1 MWSEVVTPSYVGP
14 VFRPGKAFRDVGRV
28 FRPGVTAAL
37 FFVLVSSAPLFAQPD
52 PRQMSGIP
60 RPDPQQAARSVSV
73 RVIRGAMTNNI
84 ADQPV
89 QLFVNGK
96 PQTVNTGPD
105 GRAQFENLP
114 PGSTLKAA
122 TVVDGE
128 SLESQEFPS
137 PGAGDPGIRLLLV
150 ATGGGAASNVPAV
163 TGELT
168 IGGRSRIVIEPDDE
182 TVRVYYLLEIL
193 NKQSAPV
200 NPPSTFMFNAPK
212 QAQGTAI
219 MDGSPKEATASD
231 NTIRVQGP
239 FPPGETFIQVG
250 YALPAPGGSAEIT
263 QAFPAVLDHLPV
275 MVKKLGSTTTL
286 SSPQIDRQQ
295 EMPLEGESYIVGVGD
310 RAIPAGQAITLTI
323 GGLPHH
329 STTPRWIALFVALGI
344 VVVGALAAW
353 RPMDPKDRGESRK
366 QLIARREKLFQELMR
381 LEADARKGKS
391 DPAKYAAR
399 RADLV
404 AALEHIYG
412 ALDTDDAGPEPA
424 DRAGRAA

>member
-1 MWSEVVTPSYVGP
+1 MYPYVVPIFRSGIVALVLCLLLAPSLY
-14 VFRPGKAFRDVGRV
+14 
-28 FRPGVTAAL
+28 
-37 FFVLVSSAPLFAQPD
+37 AQPD

-60 RPDPQQAARSVSV
+60 RPDPQQAPRSVSV
-73 RVIRGAMTNNI
+73 RVIRGTMTNNV

-96 PQTVNTGPD
+96 PQTVNTGAD

-128 SLESQEFPS
+128 SLDSQEFPS
-137 PGAGDPGIRLLLV
+137 PGAGEPGIRLLLV
-150 ATGGGAASNVPAV
+150 ATGGGGTTSNVPAV
-163 TGELT
+163 TGDLT

-182 TVRVYYLLEIL
+182 SVRVYYLLEIL
-193 NKQSAPV
+193 NKQSSPV

-219 MDGSPKEATASD
+219 MEGSPKEATASD

-250 YALPAPGGSAEIT
+250 YALPALSGSAEIT
-263 QAFPAVLDHLPV
+263 QAFPVVLDHLPV
-275 MVKKLGSTTTL
+275 MVKKLGNTMTL
-286 SSPQIDRQQ
+286 SSPQLDRQQ
-295 EMPLEGESYIVGVGD
+295 EMPLEGETYIVGVGD
-310 RAIPAGQAITLTI
+310 RAIPAGQPITLRI

-329 STTPRWIALFVALGI
+329 SATPRWIALFVALAI
-344 VVVGALAAW
+344 VLAGAWAAW
-353 RPMDPKDRGESRK
+353 RPMDPKDRAETRK
-366 QLIARREKLFQELMR
+366 QLIARREKLFQELTR
-381 LEADARKGKS
+381 LEADARKGKGDAS
-391 DPAKYAAR
+391 KYAAR
-399 RADLV
+399 RADLI

>member
-1 MWSEVVTPSYVGP
+1 M
-14 VFRPGKAFRDVGRV
+14 
-28 FRPGVTAAL
+28 L
-37 FFVLVSSAPLFAQPD
+37 LAPPLLAQPD

-84 ADQPV
+84 ASQPV
-89 QLFVNGK
+89 ELFVNGK
-96 PQTVNTGPD
+96 PQTVDTGQD

-114 PGSTLKAA
+114 PGATLKAA
-122 TVVDGE
+122 TIVDGE
-128 SLESQEFPS
+128 SLESQEFTA
-137 PGAGDPGIRLLLV
+137 PGAGEPGIRLLLV
-150 ATGGGAASNVPAV
+150 ATGGGAAASNVPAV
-163 TGELT
+163 QGELV

-182 TVRVYYLLEIL
+182 SVRVYYLLEIL

-212 QAQGTAI
+212 EAQGTAI
-219 MDGSPKEATASD
+219 MEGSPKEATASD
-231 NTIRVQGP
+231 NIIRVQGP

-250 YALPAPGGSAEIT
+250 YALPALSGSAEIT
-263 QAFPAVLDHLPV
+263 QAFPATLDHLPV

-310 RAIPAGQAITLTI
+310 RAIPPGQPITLTI
-323 GGLPHH
+323 SGLPHH
-329 STTPRWIALFVALGI
+329 SATPRWIALFISLTIGLAGVW
-344 VVVGALAAW
+344 AAW
-353 RPMDPKDRGESRK
+353 RPMDPKDRVETRK
-366 QLIARREKLFQELMR
+366 QLIARREKLFQDLTR
-381 LEADARKGKS
+381 LEADARKGKG
-391 DPAKYAAR
+391 DPSKYAAR

>member
-1 MWSEVVTPSYVGP
+1 
-14 VFRPGKAFRDVGRV
+14 
-28 FRPGVTAAL
+28 
-37 FFVLVSSAPLFAQPD
+37 
-52 PRQMSGIP
+52 
-60 RPDPQQAARSVSV
+60 
-73 RVIRGAMTNNI
+73 
-84 ADQPV
+84 
-89 QLFVNGK
+89 
-96 PQTVNTGPD
+96 VNTGAD

-114 PGSTLKAA
+114 PGSQVKAV

-137 PGAGDPGIRLLLV
+137 PGAGEPGIRLLLV

-182 TVRVYYLLEIL
+182 SVRVYYLLEIL

-212 QAQGTAI
+212 EAQGTAI
-219 MDGSPKEATASD
+219 MEGSPKEATASD

-250 YALPAPGGSAEIT
+250 YALPAPSGSAQIT
-263 QAFPAVLDHLPV
+263 QAFPATLDHLPV

-286 SSPQIDRQQ
+286 SSPQLDRQQ

-310 RAIPAGQAITLTI
+310 RPIPAGQPITLTI

-329 STTPRWIALFVALGI
+329 SATPRWIALMVAMAI
-344 VVVGALAAW
+344 VLAGVWAAW
-353 RPMDPKDRGESRK
+353 RPMDPKDRAENRK

-381 LEADARKGKS
+381 LEADARKGKG
-391 DPAKYAAR
+391 DPSKYAAR
-399 RADLV
+399 RADIV

>member
-1 MWSEVVTPSYVGP
+1 
-14 VFRPGKAFRDVGRV
+14 
-28 FRPGVTAAL
+28 
-37 FFVLVSSAPLFAQPD
+37 
-52 PRQMSGIP
+52 MSGIP

-263 QAFPAVLDHLPV
+263 QAFPAALDHLPV

-286 SSPQIDRQQ
+286 SSPQLDRQQ
-295 EMPLEGESYIVGVGD
+295 EMPLEGETYIVGVGD

-329 STTPRWIALFVALGI
+329 STTPRWIALAVAMGI
-344 VVVGALAAW
+344 VVVGVWVAW

-381 LEADARKGKS
+381 LEADARKSKG
-391 DPAKYAAR
+391 DPARYAAR